1 MIKFTY
7 DNEEYTPEELENLI
21 DRLYDEIHDLESK
34 SEDYDDLENEM
45 NELRGTLDNFESIF
59 EEIEQFVDY
68 GDIQNRGITAKGL
81 LEEILK
87 LRE

>member
-7 DNEEYTPEELENLI
+7 DNEEYTPEELESLI
-21 DRLYDEIHDLESK
+21 DRLYDEIHELENK
-34 SEDYDDLENEM
+34 SEDYDELENERD
-45 NELRGTLDNFESIF
+45 ELRDSLDNFESIF
-59 EEIEQFVDY
+59 EKIEQFVDY